1 MPVIAPSTPPRAGL
15 AAALAAR
22 RQWTWRAAWG
32 WAISALRS
40 PPGLF
45 KRRLDREHPA
55 LYASL
60 EAFLRTDGPFPGGH
74 ATHAAACA
82 LGLRLLAARFRPR
95 WRAAAGMLVAGLW
108 IGLALAV
115 MRPPRTGGGAA

>member
-22 RQWTWRAAWG
+22 RQWTLAGRLGLGYFGASLTTW
-32 WAISALRS
+32 
-40 PPGLF
+40 LF
-45 KRRLDREHPA
+45 KMRLDRERPA
-55 LYASL
+55 LHASL

-74 ATHAAACA
+74 TTHAAACA